1 MESKTGGKGRTRA
14 TVPLLTRLMSFGL
27 GPPAVAFILIPMLI
41 LMLSLGLGLGPGG
54 GLHLHAEE
62 PGIEI
67 EEAEEAVAKLTVA
80 SVTAQPEEETTIPVS
95 IAQVPPPGLASI
107 QGEIKVDPEVVQVQE
122 VIFAEEFNI
131 AVKNIQT
138 SSVRFAATLTA
149 DRAAILEGTLL
160 ELKVKAVG
168 QPGDQCEVALTVEVL
183 SDLDYNPIPYE
194 VTPGLFK
201 IEAINLPP
209 VADFT
214 FTPEA
219 PTTDEPVQFTD
230 RSHDPDGE
238 IVEWLWDFGDGT
250 TSTEQNPSH
259 RYAQPGHY
267 TVTLTVTDD
276 RGATA
281 TATEELV
288 VLPAVTEITV
298 ICYPNPASDGVT
310 FRYYLPRG
318 TRRATLLVFDIT
330 GVLVFSREL
339 RLDEFEFV
347 WDLKDN
353 RGKPLPNGLYFYFI
367 AGLDREGRP
376 IRSKP
381 DKLVIQ
387 R

>member
-1 MESKTGGKGRTRA
+1 MKSKSEKLGEVKKRSPAILRLAG
-14 TVPLLTRLMSFGL
+14 LL
-27 GPPAVAFILIPMLI
+27 VALS
-41 LMLSLGLGLGPGG
+41 LSLGLGLGLGVGLAPYLCLWAQEEGG
-54 GLHLHAEE
+54 SEK
-62 PGIEI
+62 
-67 EEAEEAVAKLTVA
+67 AKLTVA

-209 VADFT
+209 VADFA

-230 RSHDPDGE
+230 RSYDPDGE
-238 IVEWLWDFGDGT
+238 IAEWLWDFGDGT

-276 RGATA
+276 KGATA

-339 RLDEFEFV
+339 RLDEFKFV